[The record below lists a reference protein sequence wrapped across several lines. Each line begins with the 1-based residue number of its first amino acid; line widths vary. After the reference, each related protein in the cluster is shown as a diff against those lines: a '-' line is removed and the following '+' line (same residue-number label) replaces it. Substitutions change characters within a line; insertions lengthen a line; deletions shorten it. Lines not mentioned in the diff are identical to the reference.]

1 MANTARKSIN
11 SIIARMK
18 VGDIL
23 EFPAASMPTIASAKS
38 RAKYTLAPEE
48 PEWEDEVDFPN
59 ARVTIKRIK

>member
-1 MANTARKSIN
+1 MATTRKSVNATI
-11 SIIARMK
+11 SRMK

-23 EFPAASMPTIASAKS
+23 EFPAASMPAIAASKS